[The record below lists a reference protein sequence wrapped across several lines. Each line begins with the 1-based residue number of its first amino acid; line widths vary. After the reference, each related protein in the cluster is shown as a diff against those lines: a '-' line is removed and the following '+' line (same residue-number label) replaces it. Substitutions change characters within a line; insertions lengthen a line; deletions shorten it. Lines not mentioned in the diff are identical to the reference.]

1 MADYWCKMSAVLGLP
16 REALEFVRQVE
27 AALDGAG
34 DFPAAL
40 TAGEREL
47 LDDCGR
53 SRADFSWDEDD
64 RAIWVHGDDVDP
76 EGVAG
81 VVRVAIRRFEPG
93 LRWGFEW
100 SNTAAGRGSTRT
112 AAARSWSPQTPWS
125 GRTPRNA

>member
-27 AALDGAG
+27 AALDGDG
-34 DFPAAL
+34 DVPADL

-47 LDDCGR
+47 LDACGR

-76 EGVAG
+76 EWVAG
-81 VVRVAIRRFEPG
+81 VVRVAIRRFGLTPQAEP
-93 LRWGFEW
+93 LRLL
-100 SNTAAGRGSTRT
+100 TTTGSRPPRR
-112 AAARSWSPQTPWS
+112 ASSARSTA
-125 GRTPRNA
+125 G

>member
-27 AALDGAG
+27 AALDGDG
-34 DFPAAL
+34 DFPADL

-64 RAIWVHGDDVDP
+64 RAIWVHGGDVIP
-76 EGVAG
+76 RGS
-81 VVRVAIRRFEPG
+81 PG
-93 LRWGFEW
+93 SSALRSGASSPVSGGG
-100 SNTAAGRGSTRT
+100 SNGPTTAAGRGSTRT
-112 AAARSWSPQTPWS
+112 AAARSWSPRTPWS
-125 GRTPRNA
+125 GRTPGNG